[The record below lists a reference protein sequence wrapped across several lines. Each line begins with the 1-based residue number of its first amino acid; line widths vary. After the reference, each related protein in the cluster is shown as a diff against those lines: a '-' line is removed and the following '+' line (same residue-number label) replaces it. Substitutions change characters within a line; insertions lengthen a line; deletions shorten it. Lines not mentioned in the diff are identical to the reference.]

1 MSDRTFQGLAI
12 GTRDGQTS
20 PINKPV
26 INVLVRQAGALT
38 KETFKSQLKLKFC
51 ILVMLMNTPL
61 IDLLSVY
68 VGVCSENFQ
77 NALWRHRV
85 TWFPWNIL
93 IIQFDQFEWIKSMLN
108 YLKNAVMAPRR
119 CHVGALNGPIWT
131 KRQRLSR
138 GVGRNFHE

>member
-1 MSDRTFQGLAI
+1 MSDRTFQGLSI

-77 NALWRHRV
+77 NAL
-85 TWFPWNIL
+85 
-93 IIQFDQFEWIKSMLN
+93 
-108 YLKNAVMAPRR
+108 
-119 CHVGALNGPIWT
+119 
-131 KRQRLSR
+131 
-138 GVGRNFHE
+138 